1 MRLQRVSSINP
12 FTLSISGN
20 FKPAARMFAP
30 INNNISIIGF
40 VILEDAQASL
50 LGYVNKRK
58 FIVLSEHCKFLRNI
72 ACKRFEGDFG
82 CDLVYGKSFGF
93 LKN

>member
-1 MRLQRVSSINP
+1 
-12 FTLSISGN
+12 
-20 FKPAARMFAP
+20 MFAP

-58 FIVLSEHCKFLRNI
+58 FIV
-72 ACKRFEGDFG
+72 
-82 CDLVYGKSFGF
+82 
-93 LKN
+93 

>member
-1 MRLQRVSSINP
+1 
-12 FTLSISGN
+12 
-20 FKPAARMFAP
+20 MFAP